1 MITAPAYQ
9 GKKVGVFGLARTGV
23 AAVEALTASGA
34 TVYAWDDSAE
44 RREVVKSAAKDLY
57 KTDFAEL
64 DALLLAPGVPL
75 THPKPHELVTKAMAS
90 NTVLISDIDVFEAA
104 RPTLP
109 EHMTVGITG
118 TNGKSTTTALIGHI
132 INVCGRPVAV
142 GGNIGTGVL
151 ALSALPKGGV
161 YIFELS
167 SFQLDLTQ
175 HFKADVAVLLNVSP
189 DHLDRHGTFENYYAA
204 KKRLFDLQRGTPAVA
219 VIGVDDVSGQ
229 RLATD
234 FKENVV
240 PISVERILEQGVF
253 VDGGQ
258 LFDALDGH
266 ATAVGDLNTAI
277 CLRGNHN
284 WQNAAAAYAVAISL
298 GLNSQDVFEAI
309 LSFPGLVHRQE
320 LVAEVGNVRFVNDS
334 KATNSD
340 AAIRALQSFEAIHW
354 IAGGRAK
361 ETSFAHMQVAASS
374 VKKAY
379 FIGEAAAQLRHDLIE
394 IPHQV
399 FNSLR
404 DAFHSAVE
412 NAKAGET
419 ILLSP
424 ACTAFDQFSDFEKR
438 GDAFRDLVM
447 IHKGANS

>member
-44 RREVVKSAAKDLY
+44 RREVVKTAARNLY
-57 KTDFAEL
+57 ETDFSEL

-75 THPKPHELVTKAMAS
+75 THPKPHALVTKALAS
-90 NTVLISDIDVFEAA
+90 NTILISDIDVFEAA

-109 EHMTVGITG
+109 AHRTVGITG

-132 INVCGRPVAV
+132 IKVCGRPVVV

-151 ALSALPKGGV
+151 ALSALPKDGV

-204 KKRLFDLQRGTPAVA
+204 KKRLFDLQEDRSAVA

-229 RLATD
+229 KLAAT
-234 FKENVV
+234 FQGNMV
-240 PISVERILEQGVF
+240 PISVEGALERGVY
-253 VDGGQ
+253 VENGQ
-258 LFDALDGH
+258 LFDALESK
-266 ATAVGDLNTAI
+266 AKAVGDLSSAK
-277 CLRGNHN
+277 CLKGKHN
-284 WQNAAAAYAVAISL
+284 WQNAAAAYAVAVNL
-298 GLNSQDVFEAI
+298 GLHSQDVFEAI

-320 LVAEVGNVRFVNDS
+320 LVEDVGGVRFVNDS

-340 AAIRALQSFEAIHW
+340 AAIRALQSFGAIHW

-361 ETSFAHMQVAASS
+361 ETSFSHMQAAAGS

-379 FIGEAAAQLRHDLIE
+379 FIGEAAAQLKHDLAE

-404 DAFHSAVE
+404 DAFDAAIE
-412 NAKAGET
+412 NAVAGET

-424 ACTAFDQFSDFEKR
+424 ACTAFDQFPDFEKR
-438 GDAFRDLVM
+438 GDAFRELVM